1 MPTTPMTTPDPA
13 VVPPLPASAGRAAP
27 AGAPETAPFAH
38 FPSDVLRGALD
49 GVPPQALESFLDSW
63 NDLPADEYL
72 GTERPYRFR
81 RYGRFRLLDEGLE
94 PLPHGTFLQDRTVN
108 SFVGGVPRL
117 FAPLHDTVAA
127 GPALRAV
134 VQAFRDRLPGPRHT
148 VDTCGVHQ
156 IRVVALPD
164 AEGDPAPEGIHQDG
178 HSYVA
183 QVLIRREGV
192 EGAQSRLYD
201 LDRREIHRA
210 LLSDPLESIVL
221 DDRRVLHD
229 VSPITAA
236 RGAAVGV
243 RDMLL
248 VDFFASFDSSFD
260 STKEVAL

>member
-1 MPTTPMTTPDPA
+1 MPTTPMTTPDAA
-13 VVPPLPASAGRAAP
+13 VAPDLPASAGRPAA

-38 FPSDVLRGALD
+38 FPSDVLREALH
-49 GVPPQALESFLDSW
+49 GLPPQALDSFLDSW

-72 GTERPYRFR
+72 GTDRPYRFR
-81 RYGRFRLLDEGLE
+81 RYGRFRLLDDGLE
-94 PLPHGTFLQDRTVN
+94 PLPHGTFLQDRAVN
-108 SFVGGVPRL
+108 SLVGGVPRL
-117 FAPLHDTVAA
+117 FAPLHDAVAA

-134 VQAFRDRLPGPRHT
+134 VRAFRERLPGPRHT

-164 AEGDPAPEGIHQDG
+164 AEGDPAPEGVHQDG

-210 LLSDPLESIVL
+210 VLTDPLESIVL

-229 VSPITAA
+229 VSPITSAP
-236 RGAAVGV
+236 GAAIGV

-248 VDFFASFDSSFD
+248 VDFFASFDS
-260 STKEVAL
+260 TKEVAL